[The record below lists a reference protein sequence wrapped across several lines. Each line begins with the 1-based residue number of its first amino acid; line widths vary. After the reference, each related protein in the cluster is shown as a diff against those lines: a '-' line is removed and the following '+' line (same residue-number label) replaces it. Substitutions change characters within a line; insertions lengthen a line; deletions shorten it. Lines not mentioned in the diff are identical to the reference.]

1 MALDQHSRSPDRH
14 PSVVPP
20 DSSRIFAASGAI
32 AVVIVAGLLVSVR
45 DWIGAPNV
53 ALVLAIVVV
62 AAAMFGGRVAGVIT
76 SLAAA
81 LSFDY
86 FHTQPYFDLRI
97 DKRDDVVAAALLL
110 VLGLAVG
117 AFATLRYGTRLD
129 ARLQARGAEHL
140 EDVAAIVAAGADLD
154 ASWPVIRRA
163 LLDQLELASCRF
175 EPVPFAEQYTALG
188 RDGHI
193 DSATLHY
200 EPGGFALPPEGAVVP
215 VVASGRQ
222 LGRLVL
228 VPLPHRGTTRSQ
240 RRVAVALADQL
251 AVAASRSQPL
261 HLLS

>member
-1 MALDQHSRSPDRH
+1 MSLDQRLHSTERH

-20 DSSRIFAASGAI
+20 DSSRIFAAAGAI
-32 AVVIVAGLLVSVR
+32 VVVAVAGLLVPIR
-45 DWIGAPNV
+45 AWIGAPNV

-86 FHTQPYFDLRI
+86 FHTRPFFDLRI
-97 DKRDDVVAAALLL
+97 DNREDVIAAVLLL

-129 ARLQARGAEHL
+129 ARVHARGAEHL
-140 EDVAAIVAAGADLD
+140 EDVAAVVASGADLD
-154 ASWPVIRRA
+154 EAWPTIRGA
-163 LLDQLELASCRF
+163 LLEQLELASCRF
-175 EPVPFAEQYTALG
+175 EPVPFIDQYTALG

-193 DSATLHY
+193 DSTTLHY
-200 EPGGFALPPEGAVVP
+200 EPGGFALPPEGAVVA
-215 VVASGRQ
+215 VVAGNRQ
-222 LGRLVL
+222 LGRLL
-228 VPLPHRGTTRSQ
+228 LLPSPHRGTTRSQ

-251 AVAASRSQPL
+251 AVAASRSQAL
-261 HLLS
+261 HVLS